1 MLFSLLFVGTVTE
14 GKYLFISRALGNDT
28 WSCDQSKPC
37 KTISRAVELASS
49 GDHILLDG
57 NNTDKDPYNCQSRS
71 PELSGVQ
78 INKSLSIIGY
88 GSFMPHIQCNKGAGL
103 QFNGSNNEQQM
114 NVTLSTLLVSQ
125 SAIMV
130 QDSSVHI
137 DGCRFTGSN
146 QGVVINIRARLSL
159 NILVTNSIFYNNSGC
174 ISVVVNSTT
183 KHSKNIQVIF
193 RMTNS
198 SLLYGNVVN
207 DVGRCISFTESQNS
221 GQSVS
226 CNITLENTT
235 FFGNKFILPQGII
248 FLGINNGSQYI
259 QFKTVTFFDNG
270 ISSMRED
277 LMDDSVLCIVRSTDV
292 NISISSSTFSS
303 DYAKVL
309 SASAEDISFHIYNS
323 TFCGHRGRTNGGVIS
338 LQGSNLCKLNVS
350 KSSFANTSAVVGGAI
365 SIDCT
370 TIDVVTLNQNNFTNN
385 TAVKGGGALYIKAVK
400 ASVVL
405 RHLTFTN
412 CKTSTG
418 FGSGV
423 LINTTLDPR
432 NKTSGNDL
440 VLTVE
445 SCRFVGC
452 GTKAIS
458 STGGSLDVI
467 YKTQTRINISNS
479 NFISNFRA
487 LLIWVE
493 SYLPK
498 STANSNS
505 IKWSYVKIQN
515 CMFLRNRGLG
525 SFSTPVSITVSNQ
538 SVIIFGNVIMESN
551 GAFIHPG
558 IGWGG
563 AASIEGDCFLTIEK
577 CRFSNNTAS
586 NVGGALSVSVRSLI
600 VKDSLFVGNKVTA
613 LRDGYGGALSVTA
626 MSVVIFNSTFS
637 NCSGTYGGALYASES
652 CDNITIK
659 KCQFVENNAGHMD
672 KTETGEGGAALL
684 FGTHVLFEETTFYRN
699 TCVWGGAVILRKSG
713 ATFKNC
719 YAVDNFAAVQ
729 GGFLY
734 AGYDVK
740 GVDIHVQDSVF
751 KQTVAELRW
760 LEFSYKKA
768 LFILADSLEE
778 LKIFNTTMESTPY
791 YSNGVLLLVTNVTV
805 MDFGKDNSTIL
816 NCPIGSQIEILSFT
830 MGIPPKATFIW
841 QFSCSACADNSYSLQ
856 SGRAVGSH
864 VVPGF
869 QCLPCPFGAN
879 CSQNIISKPNFWG
892 FKENI
897 TPPTLKFTLCP
908 VGYCSPPN
916 ETEFPKYNGC
926 QGNRTGKLCGHCNDA
941 YSETLYSEACRP
953 SDKCNDYWFLPVA
966 LVYVSLMAFYL
977 TFKPP
982 IIPWIMRQIKWF
994 KTNDTAD
1001 EESNSDGGYV
1011 KIIFYFYQAADL
1023 LLSSNTSRR
1032 FAEGKVK
1039 NILVGVFNFRQSF
1052 SSNGLIC
1059 PFPGLTVVTKQLF
1072 SASDVFGTCLM
1083 IGVLYCLHRGAQRC
1097 RRKEAPTFSPYMAGI
1112 LQTMLLGYKT
1122 LASVSFNLLRCVPIG
1137 SEKRLFLDG
1146 NVVCFQLWQYILIAF
1161 VVAFVMPFVFV
1172 LLWGC
1177 YKLHNGSLSVA
1188 KFLLACCFPFPF
1200 LLYWL
1205 FLFLLCVKRNAAQ
1218 TDTATGQMSQRSV
1231 ETTLFGCFKKPAN
1244 GGTLSLGWESV
1255 MIGRRLILILLKTF
1269 VNDPMLR
1276 LFIMSFLCVLFLQHH
1291 SMTQPFRD
1299 ITANRV
1305 ETISLLS
1312 LVLLGMVNVFFASFV
1327 SLAVPLTDHFKFSWY
1342 FCEVVE
1348 TFILCAVPAIIS
1360 VFVIGAALSLVIRFL
1375 RACFR
1380 WCYSKFKQSE
1390 DMRPLLSM
1398 TNYSQSVTR

>member
-78 INKSLSIIGY
+78 INKSLSIMGY

-235 FFGNKFILPQGII
+235 FFGNKFILPQGLI
-248 FLGINNGSQYI
+248 FLESNNGSQYI

-270 ISSMRED
+270 ILSTRED

-309 SASAEDISFHIYNS
+309 NGSAEDISFHIYNS

-350 KSSFANTSAVVGGAI
+350 KSSFVNTSAVVGGAI

-385 TAVKGGGALYIKAVK
+385 TAVKGGGAVYIKAVK

-412 CKTSTG
+412 CKTFNG

-458 STGGSLDVI
+458 SSGGSLDVI
-467 YKTQTRINISNS
+467 YKTQTKINISNS

-493 SYLPK
+493 PYLPK

-525 SFSTPVSITVSNQ
+525 LFSTPVSITVSNQ
-538 SVIIFGNVIMESN
+538 SVIIFRNVIMESN
-551 GAFIHPG
+551 RAFIHPG
-558 IGWGG
+558 IGWGR
-563 AASIEGDCFLTIEK
+563 AAFIERDCFLTIEK
-577 CRFSNNTAS
+577 CRFSKNTAS
-586 NVGGALSVSVRSLI
+586 NIGGALSVAVSSLI

-613 LRDGYGGALSVTA
+613 LRNGYGGALFVTA
-626 MSVVIFNSTFS
+626 MSAIIFNSTFS
-637 NCSGTYGGALYASES
+637 NCSGTYGGAIHAVSRS
-652 CDNITIK
+652 NITIK

-672 KTETGEGGAALL
+672 KAETGEGGAALL

-699 TCVWGGAVILRKSG
+699 TGVWGGAVVLRNSG

-719 YAVDNFAAVQ
+719 YAADNFAAVQ

-740 GVDIHVQDSVF
+740 GVVIHVQDSVF
-751 KQTVAELRW
+751 KQTVAELRSS
-760 LEFSYKKA
+760 EFSYKKA
-768 LFILADSLEE
+768 SFILADSLEE

-830 MGIPPKATFIW
+830 MGIRPKATFIW
-841 QFSCSACADNSYSLQ
+841 
-856 SGRAVGSH
+856 
-864 VVPGF
+864 
-869 QCLPCPFGAN
+869 
-879 CSQNIISKPNFWG
+879 
-892 FKENI
+892 
-897 TPPTLKFTLCP
+897 
-908 VGYCSPPN
+908 
-916 ETEFPKYNGC
+916 
-926 QGNRTGKLCGHCNDA
+926 
-941 YSETLYSEACRP
+941 
-953 SDKCNDYWFLPVA
+953 
-966 LVYVSLMAFYL
+966 
-977 TFKPP
+977 
-982 IIPWIMRQIKWF
+982 
-994 KTNDTAD
+994 
-1001 EESNSDGGYV
+1001 
-1011 KIIFYFYQAADL
+1011 
-1023 LLSSNTSRR
+1023 
-1032 FAEGKVK
+1032 
-1039 NILVGVFNFRQSF
+1039 
-1052 SSNGLIC
+1052 
-1059 PFPGLTVVTKQLF
+1059 
-1072 SASDVFGTCLM
+1072 
-1083 IGVLYCLHRGAQRC
+1083 
-1097 RRKEAPTFSPYMAGI
+1097 
-1112 LQTMLLGYKT
+1112 
-1122 LASVSFNLLRCVPIG
+1122 
-1137 SEKRLFLDG
+1137 
-1146 NVVCFQLWQYILIAF
+1146 
-1161 VVAFVMPFVFV
+1161 
-1172 LLWGC
+1172 
-1177 YKLHNGSLSVA
+1177 
-1188 KFLLACCFPFPF
+1188 
-1200 LLYWL
+1200 
-1205 FLFLLCVKRNAAQ
+1205 
-1218 TDTATGQMSQRSV
+1218 
-1231 ETTLFGCFKKPAN
+1231 
-1244 GGTLSLGWESV
+1244 
-1255 MIGRRLILILLKTF
+1255 
-1269 VNDPMLR
+1269 
-1276 LFIMSFLCVLFLQHH
+1276 
-1291 SMTQPFRD
+1291 
-1299 ITANRV
+1299 
-1305 ETISLLS
+1305 
-1312 LVLLGMVNVFFASFV
+1312 
-1327 SLAVPLTDHFKFSWY
+1327 
-1342 FCEVVE
+1342 
-1348 TFILCAVPAIIS
+1348 
-1360 VFVIGAALSLVIRFL
+1360 
-1375 RACFR
+1375 
-1380 WCYSKFKQSE
+1380 
-1390 DMRPLLSM
+1390 
-1398 TNYSQSVTR
+1398 

>member
-37 KTISRAVELASS
+37 KTISRAVELASI

-78 INKSLSIIGY
+78 INKSLSIMGY

-103 QFNGSNNEQQM
+103 QFKGSNNEQQM

-248 FLGINNGSQYI
+248 FLGINNGSQHI

-292 NISISSSTFSS
+292 NISISSNTFSS

-309 SASAEDISFHIYNS
+309 NGSAEDISFHIYNS

-350 KSSFANTSAVVGGAI
+350 KSSFVNTSAVVGGAI

-385 TAVKGGGALYIKAVK
+385 TAVKGGGAVYIKAVK

-412 CKTSTG
+412 CKTFNG

-458 STGGSLDVI
+458 SSGGSLDVI
-467 YKTQTRINISNS
+467 YKTQTKINISNS

-493 SYLPK
+493 PYLPK

-525 SFSTPVSITVSNQ
+525 LFSTPVSITVSNQ
-538 SVIIFGNVIMESN
+538 SVIIFRNVIMESN
-551 GAFIHPG
+551 RAFIHPG

-563 AASIEGDCFLTIEK
+563 AAFIERDCFLTIEK
-577 CRFSNNTAS
+577 CRFSKNTAS
-586 NVGGALSVSVRSLI
+586 NIGGALSVAVSSLI

-613 LRDGYGGALSVTA
+613 LRNGYGGALFVTA
-626 MSVVIFNSTFS
+626 MSAIIFNSTFS
-637 NCSGTYGGALYASES
+637 NCSGTYGGAIHAVSRS
-652 CDNITIK
+652 NITIK

-672 KTETGEGGAALL
+672 KAETGEGGAALL

-699 TCVWGGAVILRKSG
+699 TGVWGGAVVLRNSG

-719 YAVDNFAAVQ
+719 YAADNFAAVQ

-740 GVDIHVQDSVF
+740 GVVIHVQDSVF
-751 KQTVAELRW
+751 KQTVAELRSS
-760 LEFSYKKA
+760 EFSYKKA
-768 LFILADSLEE
+768 SFILADSLEE

-830 MGIPPKATFIW
+830 MGIRPKATFIW
-841 QFSCSACADNSYSLQ
+841 
-856 SGRAVGSH
+856 
-864 VVPGF
+864 
-869 QCLPCPFGAN
+869 
-879 CSQNIISKPNFWG
+879 
-892 FKENI
+892 
-897 TPPTLKFTLCP
+897 
-908 VGYCSPPN
+908 
-916 ETEFPKYNGC
+916 
-926 QGNRTGKLCGHCNDA
+926 
-941 YSETLYSEACRP
+941 
-953 SDKCNDYWFLPVA
+953 
-966 LVYVSLMAFYL
+966 
-977 TFKPP
+977 
-982 IIPWIMRQIKWF
+982 
-994 KTNDTAD
+994 
-1001 EESNSDGGYV
+1001 
-1011 KIIFYFYQAADL
+1011 
-1023 LLSSNTSRR
+1023 
-1032 FAEGKVK
+1032 
-1039 NILVGVFNFRQSF
+1039 
-1052 SSNGLIC
+1052 
-1059 PFPGLTVVTKQLF
+1059 
-1072 SASDVFGTCLM
+1072 
-1083 IGVLYCLHRGAQRC
+1083 
-1097 RRKEAPTFSPYMAGI
+1097 
-1112 LQTMLLGYKT
+1112 
-1122 LASVSFNLLRCVPIG
+1122 
-1137 SEKRLFLDG
+1137 
-1146 NVVCFQLWQYILIAF
+1146 
-1161 VVAFVMPFVFV
+1161 
-1172 LLWGC
+1172 
-1177 YKLHNGSLSVA
+1177 
-1188 KFLLACCFPFPF
+1188 
-1200 LLYWL
+1200 
-1205 FLFLLCVKRNAAQ
+1205 
-1218 TDTATGQMSQRSV
+1218 
-1231 ETTLFGCFKKPAN
+1231 
-1244 GGTLSLGWESV
+1244 
-1255 MIGRRLILILLKTF
+1255 
-1269 VNDPMLR
+1269 
-1276 LFIMSFLCVLFLQHH
+1276 
-1291 SMTQPFRD
+1291 
-1299 ITANRV
+1299 
-1305 ETISLLS
+1305 
-1312 LVLLGMVNVFFASFV
+1312 
-1327 SLAVPLTDHFKFSWY
+1327 
-1342 FCEVVE
+1342 
-1348 TFILCAVPAIIS
+1348 
-1360 VFVIGAALSLVIRFL
+1360 
-1375 RACFR
+1375 
-1380 WCYSKFKQSE
+1380 
-1390 DMRPLLSM
+1390 
-1398 TNYSQSVTR
+1398 

>member
-1 MLFSLLFVGTVTE
+1 MLFSFLFVGTVTE
-14 GKYLFISRALGNDT
+14 GKNLYISRALGNDT
-28 WSCDQSKPC
+28 WSCDKSKPC

-49 GDHILLDG
+49 GDHILLAG
-57 NNTDKDPYNCQSRS
+57 NNTDRDPYTCRSMS
-71 PELSGVQ
+71 PEHSGVQ
-78 INKSLSIIGY
+78 INKSLSIMGY
-88 GSFMPHIQCNKGAGL
+88 GSPTPHIQCSKGGGL
-103 QFNGSNNEQQM
+103 QINGSYNEQQM
-114 NVTLSTLLVSQ
+114 KVTLSRLLVSQ
-125 SAIMV
+125 SSIMV
-130 QDSSVHI
+130 QDSSVYI
-137 DGCRFTGSN
+137 DGCRFEGSN
-146 QGVVINIRARLSL
+146 QGVVINIRTRLSL
-159 NILVTNSIFYNNSGC
+159 NILVTNSFFYNNSAC
-174 ISVVVNSTT
+174 ISVLVNSTT
-183 KHSKNIQVIF
+183 KHPKNIQVVF

-198 SLLYGNVVN
+198 SLLYGNVVK

-226 CNITLENTT
+226 FNITLENTT
-235 FFGNKFILPQGII
+235 FFGNKFILPQGLI
-248 FLGINNGSQYI
+248 FLESNNGSQYI

-270 ISSMRED
+270 ILSTGED

-309 SASAEDISFHIYNS
+309 NGSAEDISFHIYNS

-338 LQGSNLCKLNVS
+338 LQGSNLCDLNVS
-350 KSSFANTSAVVGGAI
+350 KSSFVNTSAVVGGAI
-365 SIDCT
+365 SIECA
-370 TIDVVTLNQNNFTNN
+370 TIDVFSLNQNNFTNN
-385 TAVKGGGALYIKAVK
+385 TAVRGGGALYIKAVK

-412 CKTSTG
+412 CKTFIG
-418 FGSGV
+418 VGSGV
-423 LINTTLDPR
+423 LINTTLDSR
-432 NKTSGNDL
+432 NKKSGNAL

-445 SCRFVGC
+445 SCRFEGC
-452 GTKAIS
+452 GTKAILP
-458 STGGSLDVI
+458 GGSLGVVC
-467 YKTQTRINISNS
+467 KTQTKINISNS
-479 NFISNFRA
+479 NFISNFGA

-493 SYLPK
+493 PYLPE

-515 CMFLRNRGLG
+515 CMFLHNRGLY
-525 SFSTPVSITVSNQ
+525 STPVSITVSNQ
-538 SVIIFGNVIMESN
+538 SVVIFRNVIMESN
-551 GAFIHPG
+551 RAFIHPG
-558 IGWGG
+558 TGWGG
-563 AASIEGDCFLTIEK
+563 AASIEGNCFLTIEK
-577 CRFSNNTAS
+577 CRFSKNTAG
-586 NVGGALSVSVRSLI
+586 NVGGALSVTVSSLI

-613 LRDGYGGALSVTA
+613 FRAGYGGALSVAA
-626 MSVVIFNSTFS
+626 MSAVIFNSTFS
-637 NCSGTYGGALYASES
+637 NCFGTYGGAIHAES
-652 CDNITIK
+652 RGNITIK

-672 KTETGEGGAALL
+672 KAETGEGGAALL

-699 TCVWGGAVILRKSG
+699 TGVWGGAVVLGNSG

-729 GGFLY
+729 GGFLSL
-734 AGYDVK
+734 GYDVK
-740 GVDIHVQDSVF
+740 GVVIHVQDSVF

-760 LEFSYKKA
+760 SEFSYKKA
-768 LFILADSLEE
+768 LFIHADSLEE

-830 MGIPPKATFIW
+830 MGRLPNGTFIW

-856 SGRAVGSH
+856 RGRAVGSH

-926 QGNRTGKLCGHCNDA
+926 QGNRIGKLCGHCSDA
-941 YSETLYSEACRP
+941 YSETLYPTACRP
-953 SDKCNDYWFLPVA
+953 SNECNDYWFLPVA

-982 IIPWIMRQIKWF
+982 IIPWIVRQIKWF

-1023 LLSSNTSRR
+1023 LLASNTSRR
-1032 FAEGKVK
+1032 FVEGKVK

-1059 PFPGLTVVTKQLF
+1059 PFRGLTVVTKQLF

-1083 IGVLYCLHRGAQRC
+1083 IGALYCLHRGAQRC

-1218 TDTATGQMSQRSV
+1218 TDTATRQMSKRSV

-1244 GGTLSLGWESV
+1244 GGILSLGWESV

-1269 VNDPMLR
+1269 VNDPMPR
-1276 LFIMSFLCVLFLQHH
+1276 LLIMSFLCVLFLLHH
-1291 SMTQPFRD
+1291 AISQPFQD
-1299 ITANRV
+1299 VTANNL

-1312 LVLLGMVNVFFASFV
+1312 LVLLGMVNMFFASFV

-1342 FCEVVE
+1342 FCEVLE
-1348 TFILCAVPAIIS
+1348 TAILCAVPALIS
-1360 VFVIGAALSLVIRFL
+1360 IFVIGAALSLVIRFL
-1375 RACFR
+1375 LACFR

-1390 DMRPLLSM
+1390 DMRPLLSL